1 MTAGRGYWMP
11 AGSGRWVPGGD
22 YARLR
27 VADADRERAADV
39 LRNAYVEG
47 RLTQDELDAR
57 LGHAYASRTYAD
69 LAALTADLPVAHR
82 PWPPPP
88 AHPAPGYQ
96 AVARR
101 PAADSEVTNGLAVAS
116 LVCGLMEVFTLG
128 ITAIPAVILGHIARG
143 QIRRNGERGD
153 GMATAG
159 LVLGWLG
166 IAFFVLIVVGVA
178 AMAVTGGAHSVITS
192 HPGGGP
198 PAQFPGAGGP

>member
-11 AGSGRWVPGGD
+11 AGSGRWVPSGD

-27 VADADRERAADV
+27 VADVDRERTADV
-39 LRNAYVEG
+39 LRGAYVEG

-57 LGHAYASRTYAD
+57 LGQAYAARTYAD
-69 LAALTADLPVAHR
+69 LAALTADLPAAHR
-82 PWPPPP
+82 PWPGPVQTMPGNQAVTRPP
-88 AHPAPGYQ
+88 A
-96 AVARR
+96 
-101 PAADSEVTNGLAVAS
+101 AAEVTNGLAVAS

-128 ITAIPAVILGHIARG
+128 ITAIPAVILGHVARG

-178 AMAVTGGAHSVITS
+178 AMAVTGNHAVINNAHTIRGIP
-192 HPGGGP
+192 PGPAGP
-198 PAQFPGAGGP
+198 